1 MKTESSNEYF
11 SGAQHFVDSLTFSE
25 QLIPEIQKIQ
35 EIKDQIE
42 TAKTYQT
49 LLDNGLFETRSIYA
63 DRVESEIQQFIVGR
77 LQVLLGIKSAEVKTP
92 TDSLFTEEEVGV
104 LKAISKKFLEG
115 QIPKSDPSP
124 PQLKTVKTKEVN
136 HPTLKQVK
144 EEKKD
149 VSLKKT
155 FEKNKSGIKSVS
167 VPVKKKEH
175 GVMKEASLSENN
187 QGFSQV
193 IPPNHPK
200 MPSEQENLY
209 LVQSQILNQ
218 GVVLS
223 TSSS

>member
-11 SGAQHFVDSLTFSE
+11 TGAQHFVDSLAFNE

-49 LLDNGLFETRSIYA
+49 LLDNGLFETRSVYA

-77 LQVLLGIKSAEVKTP
+77 LQVLLGIKSAEVRVSTE
-92 TDSLFTEEEVGV
+92 SLFTEEEVGV
-104 LKAISKKFLEG
+104 LKAITQKFLEG
-115 QIPKSDPSP
+115 KIPKSDSAP
-124 PQLKTVKTKEVN
+124 PQLKTVKTKEAN
-136 HPTLKQVK
+136 QPILKQVK

-149 VSLKKT
+149 VLLNAPSTKKT
-155 FEKNKSGIKSVS
+155 FEKNKPGIKS
-167 VPVKKKEH
+167 VPVKKKEQEPI
-175 GVMKEASLSENN
+175 KEVLPQENKRE
-187 QGFSQV
+187 FSQV
-193 IPPNHPK
+193 VPLNHPK

-218 GVVLS
+218 GVVS
-223 TSSS
+223 